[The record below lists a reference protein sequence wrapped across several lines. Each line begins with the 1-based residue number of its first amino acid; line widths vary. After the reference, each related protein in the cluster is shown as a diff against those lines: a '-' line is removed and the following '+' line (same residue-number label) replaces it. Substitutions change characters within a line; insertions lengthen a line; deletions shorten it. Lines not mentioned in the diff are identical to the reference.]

1 MNLIG
6 TTCEEE
12 GEGVKTRRKERTI
25 YGRYVNYGS
34 RIDTRVLVSLE
45 KRRFSQSSFAEIDE
59 DVPSLVT
66 ARTASP

>member
-1 MNLIG
+1 VNLIG

-12 GEGVKTRRKERTI
+12 GEGAKTGRKERTI

-34 RIDTRVLVSLE
+34 RIDTLVLVSLE

-59 DVPSLVT
+59 DVLSLVT